1 MKISIISVD
10 ELSGGGQGSGVGS
23 ESNRGNYQTLLKMSE
38 KKCFL
43 L

>member
-10 ELSGGGQGSGVGS
+10 ELSGVGQGSGVGS

-38 KKCFL
+38 KKWFL